1 MRNVHVTDKLTLEM
15 FGLSIQEWNYY
26 RRNRWFTPTISS
38 LWIFLRL
45 ACLRRYI
52 FVWLNLLTS

>member
-26 RRNRWFTPTISS
+26 RRNHWFTPTISS
-38 LWIFLRL
+38 LWIF
-45 ACLRRYI
+45 
-52 FVWLNLLTS
+52 